1 MIHFQRKITWC
12 LCSYSCSDDEM
23 GKAEVALCD
32 LKKEQEN
39 VFDLPLTDVESGI
52 LTVSLTPEFFGN

>member
-1 MIHFQRKITWC
+1 
-12 LCSYSCSDDEM
+12 M

-39 VFDLPLTDVESGI
+39 IFDLPLTDVESGI
-52 LTVSLTPEFFGN
+52 LTVSLTPEFFGK